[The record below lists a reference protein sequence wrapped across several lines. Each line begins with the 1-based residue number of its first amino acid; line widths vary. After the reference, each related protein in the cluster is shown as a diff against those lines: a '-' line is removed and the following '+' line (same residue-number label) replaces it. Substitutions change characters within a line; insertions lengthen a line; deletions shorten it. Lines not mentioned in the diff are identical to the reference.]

1 MKPYQLAL
9 GRPIA
14 VTGGMAC
21 IPGLVEEFETRLSAE
36 LDRDV
41 DLVAPADPAT
51 AAAEGAARIAE
62 RLV

>member
-14 VTGGMAC
+14 ATGGMAC
-21 IPGLVEEFETRLSAE
+21 IPGLVEEFEKRLCEE
-36 LDRDV
+36 LDREV
-41 DLVAPADPAT
+41 EIVSPEEPAV
-51 AAAEGAARIAE
+51 AAADGAARIAA